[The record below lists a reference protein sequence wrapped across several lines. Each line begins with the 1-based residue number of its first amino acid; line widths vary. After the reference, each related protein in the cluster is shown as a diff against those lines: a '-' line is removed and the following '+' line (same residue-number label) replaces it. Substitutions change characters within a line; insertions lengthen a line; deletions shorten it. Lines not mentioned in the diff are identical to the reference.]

1 MEIITQKENSI
12 VRIEGTHTNI
22 VEIIVN
28 GETIF
33 SKELEKK
40 EENKEE
46 IVLHRYS
53 VKDILK
59 YIDNV
64 DISEIEFIMKAH
76 DMNMI
81 LSKRD

>member
-1 MEIITQKENSI
+1 MEK
-12 VRIEGTHTNI
+12 
-22 VEIIVN
+22 
-28 GETIF
+28 TIF

-76 DMNMI
+76 DMNMNY
-81 LSKRD
+81 SKRD

>member
-1 MEIITQKENSI
+1 MLLKRIIKKAQKLIDEGKIKVELNRISSDIFIEVEIITQKENSI

-40 EENKEE
+40 RGK
-46 IVLHRYS
+46 
-53 VKDILK
+53 
-59 YIDNV
+59 
-64 DISEIEFIMKAH
+64 
-76 DMNMI
+76 
-81 LSKRD
+81 